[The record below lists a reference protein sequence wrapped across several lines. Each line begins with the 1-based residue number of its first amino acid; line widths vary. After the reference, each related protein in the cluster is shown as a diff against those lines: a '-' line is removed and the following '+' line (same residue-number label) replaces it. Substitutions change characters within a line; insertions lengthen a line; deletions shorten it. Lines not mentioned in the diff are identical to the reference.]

1 MCRNIATSIRPMT
14 ADNTFVVQE
23 VRYMP
28 VLHYLRM
35 LLTYMCVITM
45 TSARL
50 GADLSLP
57 ITHLRLAALH
67 CRLPP
72 IPVECQP
79 ERLWLW
85 WTHTHNLTSLWRP
98 RTKHTRTTGGWGRAG
113 SSSRGSPAQGR
124 SPRTSW
130 RGGRWVGAESERVEG

>member
-1 MCRNIATSIRPMT
+1 
-14 ADNTFVVQE
+14 
-23 VRYMP
+23 MP

-85 WTHTHNLTSLWRP
+85 WTHTHNLTSLIVFEQQQP
-98 RTKHTRTTGGWGRAG
+98 PPLLL
-113 SSSRGSPAQGR
+113 SSTHPTSLLSPNHCSSGVC
-124 SPRTSW
+124 TFICW
-130 RGGRWVGAESERVEG
+130 